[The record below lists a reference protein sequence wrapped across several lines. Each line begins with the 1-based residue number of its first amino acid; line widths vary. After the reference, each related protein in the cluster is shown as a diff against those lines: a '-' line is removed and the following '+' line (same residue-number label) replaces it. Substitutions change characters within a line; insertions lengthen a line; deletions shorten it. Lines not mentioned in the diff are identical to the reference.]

1 MDWHGHGYA
10 DETMTDL
17 CSSPP
22 PPLDDDDHVRG
33 DPSGT
38 LVLFYAD
45 FTCPRCALAH
55 ERLRAVG
62 ARVAFRHLALR
73 AKHERALPLACAAE
87 AAAAQGA
94 FWEFCDALYADQGH
108 LDDPH
113 LWDRARGLGLDVERF
128 DSDRRGPAAQARVR
142 RDVRAALA
150 AGATTTPTLFSG
162 SHVHAGVP
170 DHGLL
175 ARLGYDATVRIPK
188 ASKDAG
194 VPTDGRA
201 RIKDNF
207 I

>member
-1 MDWHGHGYA
+1 
-10 DETMTDL
+10 MTDL
-17 CSSPP
+17 RSSPP
-22 PPLDDDDHVRG
+22 PPLGDDDHVRG
-33 DPSGT
+33 DPRAT
-38 LVLFYAD
+38 LILFYAD

-55 ERLRAVG
+55 ERLVRAG

-94 FWEFCDALYADQGH
+94 FWEYCDALYADQGR

-113 LWDRARGLGLDVERF
+113 LWDRARALGLDVERF
-128 DSDRRGPAAQARVR
+128 DADRRNPAAQARVR
-142 RDVRAALA
+142 RDVRDALA
-150 AGATTTPTLFSG
+150 AGATTTPTLFFG
-162 SHVHAGVP
+162 SEAHSGVP
-170 DHGLL
+170 DRGLL
-175 ARLGYDATVRIPK
+175 ARLGYDDGVGIPK

-194 VPTDGRA
+194 VPTDGPA

>member
-1 MDWHGHGYA
+1 
-10 DETMTDL
+10 MTDL
-17 CSSPP
+17 RSSPP
-22 PPLDDDDHVRG
+22 PPLGDDDHVRG
-33 DPSGT
+33 DPAGA
-38 LVLFYAD
+38 LVVFYAD

-55 ERLRAVG
+55 ERLVRVG

-73 AKHERALPLACAAE
+73 AKDERALPLACAAE

-94 FWEFCDALYADQGH
+94 FWPFCDALYADQGH

-113 LWDRARGLGLDVERF
+113 LWERARALGLDVERF
-128 DSDRRGPAAQARVR
+128 DAERRSAVAGARVR

-150 AGATTTPTLFSG
+150 AGATTTPTLFFGSG
-162 SHVHAGVP
+162 AHSGVP
-170 DHGLL
+170 DKGLL
-175 ARLGYDATVRIPK
+175 ARLGYDDEVRIPQ

-194 VPTDGRA
+194 APTDGRA